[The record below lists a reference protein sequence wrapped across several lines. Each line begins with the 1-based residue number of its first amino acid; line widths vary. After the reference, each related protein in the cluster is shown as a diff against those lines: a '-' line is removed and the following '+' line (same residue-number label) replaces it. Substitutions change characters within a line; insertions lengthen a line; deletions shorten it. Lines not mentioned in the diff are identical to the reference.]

1 MKSSEA
7 PVYLHFGAGNIGRAL
22 AGPIFSRAGYRVVF
36 VDAVPEIISALQ
48 TKRKYRVVVKDT
60 LPVGVPDTFEVTGVD
75 GISVFDREAVK
86 SAVASADLIGTAVG
100 AMHLPGVLESIAAGL
115 PLREGRPVTL
125 LFCENLH
132 GLSAMAR
139 TKLAQHLPPDFPL
152 ASQVGLAET
161 SIGKMVPLMP
171 DEVRRRD
178 PLEVWGEAYNKI
190 IADRNGFV
198 GGVPEGVAGLELKS
212 CFQAYVE
219 RKLYIHNLGH
229 ATCACYG
236 FLRGYKL
243 ICDAVADATIL
254 RETRAV
260 MMESANALTNRYSTE
275 FNTQN
280 QREHVDDL
288 LRRFGN
294 RALGDTVFRVGR
306 DLARKLAP
314 SDRFVGGLR
323 LAQEM
328 GCDITPVC
336 RALGAALHFAA
347 TDEFGALFKPDIEFR
362 ARLASEGAEAILRKH
377 CGIAGQGDAVA
388 LELILRAYDTLSHAE
403 GQRASDGSV
412 AATSVD

>member
-1 MKSSEA
+1 MQQNNA
-7 PVYLHFGAGNIGRAL
+7 PIYLHFGAGNIGRAL

-36 VDAVPEIISALQ
+36 VDAVEPIVAALQ
-48 TKRKYRVVVKDT
+48 KRHEYRVVVKDD
-60 LPVGVPDTFEVTGVD
+60 LPTDVTFTVTGVD

-86 SAVASADLIGTAVG
+86 RAVAEAAIIGTAVG
-100 AMHLPGVLESIAAGL
+100 AAHLPGVLESIAAGL
-115 PLREGRPVTL
+115 PLRVGRPVTL

-139 TKLAQHLPPDFPL
+139 AKLAQHLPPDFPL

-171 DEVRRRD
+171 VEVRERD
-178 PLEVWGEAYNKI
+178 VLEVWGEAYNKI

-198 GGVPEGVAGLELKS
+198 GSVPEGIEGLELKS

-229 ATCACYG
+229 ATCAAYG

-243 ICDAVADATIL
+243 ICEAVADAAIL
-254 RETRAV
+254 AETGAV
-260 MMESANALTNRYSTE
+260 MMGSANALINRYPTE
-275 FNTQN
+275 FNAQN

-294 RALGDTVFRVGR
+294 RALGDTVYRVGR

-314 SDRFVGGLR
+314 GDRFIGGLR
-323 LAQEM
+323 LAQQE
-328 GCDITPVC
+328 GSDSAAVC
-336 RALGAALHFAA
+336 RAIGAVLHFAA
-347 TDEFGALFKPDIEFR
+347 TDELGVPLPADVAFR
-362 ARLASEGAEAILRKH
+362 ERLAAEGVESVLREH
-377 CGIAGQGDAVA
+377 CGISGVGDMVTMTA
-388 LELILRAYDTLSHAE
+388 ILRAYHEL
-403 GQRASDGSV
+403 RPN
-412 AATSVD
+412 